1 MIHKLAYT
9 IEMSTKISDEKQQK
23 AAGISQLFSEIINKI
38 DLFSDHLKV
47 IYNPFSKGDQVP
59 PEQLYQK
66 RFLFSRF
73 KKKMEENYSVIKFYC
88 LKAVNQLNYFIQDT
102 HIHEVINS
110 FQDSMEQIDK
120 LFKELSSHLDDVKAN
135 DFLPELIKKIDLI
148 EAKLKL
154 LKDFIEERIISH
166 IEKNFLDADWFH
178 KNNTELELEI
188 NKKDPLFQKLFKER
202 QDVLD
207 GTKVPSTVQNR
218 QILNPAQQH
227 QSIYKAT
234 DVAQPKLEE

>member
-23 AAGISQLFSEIINKI
+23 AAGISELFSKIINKI
-38 DLFSDHLKV
+38 DLFLDYLKI
-47 IYNPFSKGDQVP
+47 IYNPFSKGEQVSP
-59 PEQLYQK
+59 DKLYEK

-73 KKKMEENYSVIKFYC
+73 KKKMEENYSVIKVYS
-88 LKAVNQLNYFIQDT
+88 LKAVNELNYFIQDT
-102 HIHEVINS
+102 HIHEVVNS

-120 LFKELSSHLDDVKAN
+120 LFKELSSHLDDVKSN
-135 DFLPELIKKIDLI
+135 DFIQELIKKIDLL
-148 EAKLKL
+148 EAKFKL
-154 LKDFIEERIISH
+154 LKDFIDERIISH
-166 IEKNFLDADWFH
+166 IEKNFLEADWFH
-178 KNNTELELEI
+178 KNNRDLQLQVEER
-188 NKKDPLFQKLFKER
+188 DPLFQRLFKER

-207 GTKVPSTVQNR
+207 GTQVPSTTQNS

-234 DVAQPKLEE
+234 NVAQPKLQE

>member
-1 MIHKLAYT
+1 MIHKFAYT
-9 IEMSTKISDEKQQK
+9 IEMSTKISDEKQQR
-23 AAGISQLFSEIINKI
+23 AANISKLFSQIINKV
-38 DLFSDHLKV
+38 DLFLDHLKI
-47 IYNPFSKGDQVP
+47 IYNPFSKGDPVP
-59 PEQLYQK
+59 PDQLYQK

-73 KKKMEENYSVIKFYC
+73 KNKMEENYSVIKAFS
-88 LKAVNQLNYFIQDT
+88 LKAVNEMNYFIQDT

-120 LFKELSSHLDDVKAN
+120 LVKELSSHLDDVKAN
-135 DFLPELIKKIDLI
+135 DFIQELIKKIDLI
-148 EAKLKL
+148 EAKFKL

-178 KNNTELELEI
+178 KNNKDFQLEI
-188 NKKDPLFQKLFKER
+188 EKKDPLFIELFKER

-207 GTKVPSTVQNR
+207 GVKIPATIQNS

-227 QSIYKAT
+227 QSIWKAT
-234 DVAQPKLEE
+234 NVAQPKPEE

>member
-73 KKKMEENYSVIKFYC
+73 KKKMEENYSVIKLHC
-88 LKAVNQLNYFIQDT
+88 LKAVNELNYFIQDT

-154 LKDFIEERIISH
+154 LKDFIDERIISH

-178 KNNTELELEI
+178 KNNTDLELEI
-188 NKKDPLFQKLFKER
+188 KKKDPLFQELFKER
-202 QDVLD
+202 QSVLD
-207 GTKVPSTVQNR
+207 GTKVPSTVQNS

>member
-9 IEMSTKISDEKQQK
+9 IEMSTKISNEKQQK

-47 IYNPFSKGDQVP
+47 IYNPFSKGDQVSP
-59 PEQLYQK
+59 DQLYQK

-73 KKKMEENYSVIKFYC
+73 KSKMEENYSVIKFHC

-110 FQDSMEQIDK
+110 FQDSMDQVDK

-135 DFLPELIKKIDLI
+135 DFIQELIKKIDLI

-178 KNNTELELEI
+178 KNNKDLQLEI
-188 NKKDPLFQKLFKER
+188 EKKDPLFQQLFKER
-202 QDVLD
+202 QNALD

-218 QILNPAQQH
+218 QILNPTQQH

-234 DVAQPKLEE
+234 NVAQPKLEE

>member
-9 IEMSTKISDEKQQK
+9 IEMSTKISEEKQQK
-23 AAGISQLFSEIINKI
+23 AANISKLFSQIINKV
-38 DLFSDHLKV
+38 DLFLDHLKI
-47 IYNPFSKGDQVP
+47 IYNPFSKGDQVSP
-59 PEQLYQK
+59 DQLYQK

-73 KKKMEENYSVIKFYC
+73 KNKMEENYSVIKIYS
-88 LKAVNQLNYFIQDT
+88 LRAVNELNYFIQDT

-120 LFKELSSHLDDVKAN
+120 LIKEFSSHLDDVKAN
-135 DFLPELIKKIDLI
+135 DFIQELIKKIDLI
-148 EAKLKL
+148 EAKFKL
-154 LKDFIEERIISH
+154 LKDFIEERVISH

-178 KNNTELELEI
+178 KNNQDLQLEVE
-188 NKKDPLFQKLFKER
+188 KKDPIFIQLFKER
-202 QDVLD
+202 QDALD
-207 GTKVPSTVQNR
+207 GTKIPSTIQNA
-218 QILNPAQQH
+218 QILNPAEQH